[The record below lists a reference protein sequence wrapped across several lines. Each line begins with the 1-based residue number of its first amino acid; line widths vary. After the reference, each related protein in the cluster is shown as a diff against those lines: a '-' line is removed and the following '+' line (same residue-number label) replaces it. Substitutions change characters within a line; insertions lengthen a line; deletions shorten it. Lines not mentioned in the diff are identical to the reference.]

1 MMNQNL
7 HKFHEIIEYIEQ
19 HLLSDIDA
27 AALARM
33 ANLSV
38 YEFRRVFSFLAG
50 VPVGEYIR
58 KRRLSQAAEELQ
70 AEGVSMLH

>member
-1 MMNQNL
+1 MNQNL

-38 YEFRRVFSFLAG
+38 YEFRRVFPFLQEFQLG
-50 VPVGEYIR
+50 NISEKGGFP
-58 KRRLSQAAEELQ
+58 RLPRNCRQKGLA
-70 AEGVSMLH
+70 